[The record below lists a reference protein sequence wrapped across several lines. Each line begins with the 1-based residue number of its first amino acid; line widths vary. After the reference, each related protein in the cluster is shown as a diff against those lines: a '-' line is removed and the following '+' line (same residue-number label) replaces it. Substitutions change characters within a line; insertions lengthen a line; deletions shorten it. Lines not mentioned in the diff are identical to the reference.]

1 MEKKYGDEEE
11 KKSIRQK
18 LPRTVRKRRRVNPDD
33 PVHLFIPQSS
43 GIKALKISKQK
54 SDMSTEEYYD
64 YIFPD
69 DESTAPNIKLLEAA
83 RKWKEKQ
90 EALLRAK
97 KAKAAEEES

>member
-1 MEKKYGDEEE
+1 
-11 KKSIRQK
+11 
-18 LPRTVRKRRRVNPDD
+18 
-33 PVHLFIPQSS
+33 
-43 GIKALKISKQK
+43 
-54 SDMSTEEYYD
+54 MSTEEYHD

-97 KAKAAEEES
+97 KAKAAEEDE